1 MEREWPLVSIAMPCY
16 NRGSNLEKFIANIRK
31 QSYPQDKIE
40 IVLADFYSEDNT
52 YEVAQKNGCIILR
65 DHNPDMEYRR
75 TLALKNCSG
84 EYIFIADDD
93 NFFVNPDLIKNM
105 VTVIEDEDASAV
117 ECV

>member
-52 YEVAQKNGCIILR
+52 YVLSYGIITQIWNIEERLR
-65 DHNPDMEYRR
+65 
-75 TLALKNCSG
+75 
-84 EYIFIADDD
+84 
-93 NFFVNPDLIKNM
+93 
-105 VTVIEDEDASAV
+105 
-117 ECV
+117 